1 MTYQAAWEQKY
12 VPPMHAL
19 AGTHAHKHS
28 RNIHTRIMFKPSIV
42 RIGRLQVRWMIQH
55 DQCVACINHSTHKK
69 QSICINN
76 DYIKLD

>member
-1 MTYQAAWEQKY
+1 MNYRAAWEQKY
-12 VPPMHAL
+12 VSPMYAL
-19 AGTHAHKHS
+19 AGMHACKHS

-55 DQCVACINHSTHKK
+55 DQCVAFINHSTCKEQK
-69 QSICINN
+69 PRTNN